1 MIITVKARLGSRDME
16 RLSAACQGG
25 HVEWHATLAWLES
38 EAQHAAQREVLDGI
52 ERLANASPEQWVT
65 LRIEIAN
72 ANSGQRGHERQAIS
86 TAV

>member
-38 EAQHAAQREVLDGI
+38 EAQLAAQHEVLYAI
-52 ERLANASPEQWVT
+52 E
-65 LRIEIAN
+65 
-72 ANSGQRGHERQAIS
+72 
-86 TAV
+86 

>member
-1 MIITVKARLGSRDME
+1 MIITVKARLGSREME
-16 RLSAACQGG
+16 RLSAACRRG

-38 EAQHAAQREVLDGI
+38 EAQLATQHEVLDAI
-52 ERLANASPEQWVT
+52 ERLASASAEQWTT
-65 LRIEIAN
+65 LRIDIAN